1 MFYVGVELLT
11 LVSDQV
17 IVCKDLFSIIYNN

>member
-1 MFYVGVELLT
+1 MLYVGVELLT

-17 IVCKDLFSIIYNN
+17 LVCKDLFSINYNN